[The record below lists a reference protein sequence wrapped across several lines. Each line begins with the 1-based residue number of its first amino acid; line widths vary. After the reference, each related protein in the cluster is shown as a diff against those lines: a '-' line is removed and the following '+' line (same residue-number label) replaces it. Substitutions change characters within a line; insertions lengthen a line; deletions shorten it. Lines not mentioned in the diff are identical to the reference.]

1 MQSGDGAVAWNT
13 KYSAWEFVH
22 CGICY
27 LPFINPRNP
36 EAPPPVPFW
45 LTECSHVVCNN
56 HLSELSL
63 MACCPWLR
71 RVLTRSI
78 RVFLFNHPFDSKDAD
93 QTCRQCADGLHIELM
108 PLQLDVS
115 ANCGLE

>member
-22 CGICY
+22 CGVCY

-63 MACCPWLR
+63 MALLPMAT
-71 RVLTRSI
+71 TRI
-78 RVFLFNHPFDSKDAD
+78 NAFNACLST
-93 QTCRQCADGLHIELM
+93 QSTI
-108 PLQLDVS
+108 
-115 ANCGLE
+115 